1 MTSILDL
8 EQQDIE
14 LQLREIELKRRA
26 LAIKREKLEKE
37 HPPSKGFR
45 IPAHFFTEDDFE
57 DNTRPSLNNL
67 TLSRGQREKVHV
79 APEDVQ
85 LRLHYSRSAKETL
98 MKIVN
103 VTEDG
108 CILIRRG
115 EDSIISK
122 KYNIRTLKWLKDNLS
137 KWVIQQKTESH
148 FWDKIARKYS
158 HRFLEGDKISR
169 TTIEKLCY
177 LVDSG
182 KMDKWFDEYDSLKN
196 HGQSQLKI

>member
-1 MTSILDL
+1 
-8 EQQDIE
+8 
-14 LQLREIELKRRA
+14 
-26 LAIKREKLEKE
+26 
-37 HPPSKGFR
+37 
-45 IPAHFFTEDDFE
+45 
-57 DNTRPSLNNL
+57 
-67 TLSRGQREKVHV
+67 
-79 APEDVQ
+79 
-85 LRLHYSRSAKETL
+85 